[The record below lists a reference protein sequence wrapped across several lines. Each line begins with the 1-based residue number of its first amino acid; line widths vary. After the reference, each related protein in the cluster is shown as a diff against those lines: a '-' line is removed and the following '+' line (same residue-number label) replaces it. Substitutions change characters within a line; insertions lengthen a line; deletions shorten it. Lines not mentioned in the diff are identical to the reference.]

1 MSLTEQNTHNNIY
14 LPSNKDE
21 IGSIFLGQTL
31 GT

>member
-1 MSLTEQNTHNNIY
+1 MSLTEQNTHDYVY

-21 IGSIFLGQTL
+21 IGSILLGQTL